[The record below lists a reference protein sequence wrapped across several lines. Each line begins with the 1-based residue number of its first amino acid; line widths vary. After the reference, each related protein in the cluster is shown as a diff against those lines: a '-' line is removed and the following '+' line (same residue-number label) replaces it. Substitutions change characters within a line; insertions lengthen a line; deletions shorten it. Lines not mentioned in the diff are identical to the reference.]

1 MWHRIINTLFV
12 IGLLAIIA
20 VGVLY
25 FRLAQSNE
33 NILLPAG
40 NEQSMSEYYAELL
53 SFEQTDK
60 LPLKDFAPRSN
71 LMVGEHKIQRAR
83 FPVFDAHMPLQD
95 AGMSPEEVVGLMD
108 SCNIRKI
115 VNLATA
121 SLWGERLAQQ
131 VELYER
137 KYPDRFMTAAN
148 IDFTDSDDPD
158 FSTRAVAQLEE
169 AHRLGAR
176 AVKISRTLGL
186 ELHDRNN
193 QRIRIDD
200 PRFAPLWQRAG
211 ELKMPVIMD
220 IAAPTAFWFPVDA
233 RNERYEELQAHL
245 TGQKTRWGIYGPLFD
260 TVTGAHFKLMLLRHP
275 ERLYYHSKF
284 KWFEDYF
291 PTKEELLVQRDSV
304 ISRHPQTVFIGA
316 HFGHSAEDLAFVGQE
331 LARYPNYF
339 VDISQAI
346 SELGRQPFTA
356 REFFIKYQD
365 RIILGLDGK
374 PEIDAYRTAFRFLET
389 TDEYFDYPAAGQR
402 PAGCWKIYGL
412 SLPEAVLEKIYYRN
426 AERIF
431 SSETLWL
438 LRRGI

>member
-1 MWHRIINTLFV
+1 MWHRIIDALFA
-12 IGLLAIIA
+12 IGLLVIIA
-20 VGVLY
+20 VGVFY

-40 NEQSMSEYYAELL
+40 SEQSMSEYYAQLL

-71 LMVGEHKIQRAR
+71 LVVAEHKIQRPR
-83 FPVFDAHMPLQD
+83 FPVFDAHVSLQD
-95 AGMSPEEVVGLMD
+95 ASMSPEEVIGLMD
-108 SCNIRKI
+108 SCNIQKM

-121 SLWGERLAQQ
+121 SLWGEQLAQQ
-131 VELYER
+131 VELYE
-137 KYPDRFMTAAN
+137 KKHLGRFMTAAN
-148 IDFTDSDDPD
+148 SDFADIDDPG
-158 FSTRAVAQLEE
+158 FSSRAVAQLEE
-169 AHRLGAR
+169 SYRLGGR
-176 AVKISRTLGL
+176 ALMIRRNLGL
-186 ELHDRNN
+186 QLRDRNN
-193 QRIRIDD
+193 KLIRLDD
-200 PRFAPLWQRAG
+200 SRFAPLWQRAG
-211 ELKMPVIMD
+211 ELKMPVILD

-260 TVTGAHFKLMLLRHP
+260 TVTGAHFKLMLMRHP

-304 ISRHPQTVFIGA
+304 LSRHPQTVFIGA
-316 HFGHSAEDLAFVGQE
+316 HFGHSAEDLAFVDQE

-346 SELGRQPFTA
+346 FELGRQPFTA
-356 REFFIKYQD
+356 REFFIKHQD
-365 RIILGLDGK
+365 RILFGLGGK
-374 PEIDAYRTAFRFLET
+374 PEIDAYRMAFRFLET
-389 TDEYFDYPAAGQR
+389 TDEYFDYPAAEQKQGGR
-402 PAGCWKIYGL
+402 WKIYGIG
-412 SLPEAVLEKIYYRN
+412 LPETVLEKIYYRN

-431 SSETLWL
+431 SP
-438 LRRGI
+438 